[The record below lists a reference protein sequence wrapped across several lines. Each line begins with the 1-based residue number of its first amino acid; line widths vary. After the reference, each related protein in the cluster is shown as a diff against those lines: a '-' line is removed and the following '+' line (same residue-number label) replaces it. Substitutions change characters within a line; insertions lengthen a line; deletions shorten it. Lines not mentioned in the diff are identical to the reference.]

1 MRFPYLLSTY
11 ALPIVPNF
19 AALMRAMTISVQQAD
34 SLQDMRLKKSLTGKF
49 TKINSQVGEDK
60 KKVGKIQN
68 ARDFEG
74 LVPKRTC
81 QL

>member
-1 MRFPYLLSTY
+1 
-11 ALPIVPNF
+11 
-19 AALMRAMTISVQQAD
+19 
-34 SLQDMRLKKSLTGKF
+34 MRLKKSLTGKL
-49 TKINSQVGEDK
+49 TKINWVK
-60 KKVGKIQN
+60 TKKVGKIQN